1 MTQISDQELRD
12 LVKQNALQIKELKE
26 ENKKGFQELREAQKT
41 DAQLAKTDAQ
51 LAKTDAQ
58 LAETA
63 KQLKETD
70 TRLRNFLGG
79 YGDVATDVSIIELRA
94 RLRKFL
100 GGYGDTAEEYFYQS
114 LKKTM
119 RLGDIKFDEIDREV
133 RKKADWNEFDI
144 VLYNGD
150 SVGIIEVKS
159 RANPKYL
166 EVEKQIHNF
175 KEQFPEYQG
184 YKIYYGVA
192 TMSTKNNELY
202 DFCKSKGLFLLCQNG
217 DHIDLL
223 NSEVQVY

>member
-26 ENKKGFQELREAQKT
+26 ENKKGFQELREAQ
-41 DAQLAKTDAQ
+41 AKTDAQ

-70 TRLRNFLGG
+70 T
-79 YGDVATDVSIIELRA
+79 